1 MFYIFSIF
9 VCLGRIGRMG
19 ALIAN
24 YVMDEEMH
32 TILSNEIDCLIQCSL
47 AIVGLCLVVLMSQLY
62 TYLQWN
68 LIELEAAANR
78 PRHQVIYYDM
88 EAEGHKQ
95 SATKRFQVLKY
106 FLHSLIGIA
115 FVGTAL
121 QLFFIYFYSDFAG

>member
-1 MFYIFSIF
+1 MYLGLVIFGIFNCHKYIFKQRGHLLMFYIFSIF

-88 EAEGHKQ
+88 EAEGNK
-95 SATKRFQVLKY
+95 
-106 FLHSLIGIA
+106 
-115 FVGTAL
+115 
-121 QLFFIYFYSDFAG
+121 